1 MKQDSHPAGLVAVL
15 VASALL
21 LSLSSHRS
29 TTRDLPPGGLRIAD
43 NCPTQGFTREKA
55 SAPDILKGTYQA
67 FVDDRT
73 LAVSAGATF
82 YGLLALFP
90 AIASF
95 VAVYGFF
102 ADSTGITKQLDALGD
117 VLPGG
122 ALDIIR
128 EQTARISS
136 KGSTALTWA
145 FAIGLV
151 TSIWSANAGIKAMFD
166 ALNVAYGL
174 KERRSFIAL
183 NSVALAFTVGFIAV
197 TALAAFLLVAIVPLL
212 TRLGGSEA
220 ASSIAT
226 IGRWPL
232 LFIFLSL
239 AIALMYRFGPSPQD
253 RHWRWLTPGSILA
266 ALSWCIVSTAFSFY
280 AAHFGSYNATY
291 GSLGAAIGMMTWMWL
306 SITVILL
313 GAELNAQ
320 IDKAT
325 DAKRENPI

>member
-1 MKQDSHPAGLVAVL
+1 MVDV
-15 VASALL
+15 
-21 LSLSSHRS
+21 
-29 TTRDLPPGGLRIAD
+29 
-43 NCPTQGFTREKA
+43 
-55 SAPDILKGTYQA
+55 LKGTYQA
-67 FVDDRT
+67 FGDDRT
-73 LAVSAGATF
+73 LAVSAGTTF

-95 VAVYGFF
+95 VAIYGLF
-102 ADSTGITKQLDALGD
+102 ADSSGISKQLDALGD

-128 EQTARISS
+128 EQIARISA
-136 KGSTALTWA
+136 KGSTALTWT

-166 ALNVAYGL
+166 ALNISYGL
-174 KERRSFIAL
+174 KERRSFLAL
-183 NSVALAFTVGFIAV
+183 NAVALAFTIGFLVV

-212 TRLGGSEA
+212 SRLGGNET
-220 ASSIAT
+220 ASWVAT
-226 IGRWPL
+226 LGRWPI
-232 LFIFLSL
+232 LFVFLSL

-253 RHWRWLTPGSILA
+253 RHWRWLTPGSIFA
-266 ALSWCIVSTAFSFY
+266 AFAWCIVSTAFSFY

-291 GSLGAAIGMMTWMWL
+291 GSLGAAIGLMTWMWL

-313 GAELNAQ
+313 GAEINAQ

-325 DAKRENPI
+325 DTKRENPI